1 MKICE
6 NGVMRD
12 MTPEEIAELE
22 ALAAEA
28 PAPEPTAEDR
38 LGKLDICS
46 AKTACRNV
54 FYALLVI
61 LPRDFPHF
69 AAARL
74 ERGPSEQHRHGA
86 PPHPRACR
94 Y

>member
-22 ALAAEA
+22 ELAAEA

-38 LGKLDICS
+38 L
-46 AKTACRNV
+46 A
-54 FYALLVI
+54 ALE
-61 LPRDFPHF
+61 
-69 AAARL
+69 AAML
-74 ERGPSEQHRHGA
+74 EMIMGGA
-86 PPHPRACR
+86 V
-94 Y
+94 